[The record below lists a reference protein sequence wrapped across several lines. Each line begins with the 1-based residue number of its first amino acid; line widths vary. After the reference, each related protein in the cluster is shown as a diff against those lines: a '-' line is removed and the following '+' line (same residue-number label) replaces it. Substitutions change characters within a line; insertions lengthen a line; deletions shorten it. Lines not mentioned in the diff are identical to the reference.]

1 MNNKLEKSCRQFL
14 SVDVSNCLK
23 GIFAVMVLLTHMHG
37 RVTLFSNSIVGT
49 LFSAFGYLAVS
60 GFFFLSGFG
69 LTEQSKKEGYIKAFP
84 KRKVLP
90 FYLLCCVSVLI
101 YLLRDII
108 FANQISLIGVVKSF
122 LWGDTVVENGWYLQ
136 AQLLFYIF
144 FYLSFRFAKKHKE
157 ITLFVLLFAYV
168 VICFSFKYASPWY
181 EASFAFLA
189 GMIVSQK
196 KERIEKFL
204 KKNSTAFV
212 LLAILMVVF
221 VVALFFGNKPYLPE
235 TLRIIVKMISSV
247 LFVLV
252 VLTAVSKIK
261 VECPLTRFLGKYS
274 LGIYVIQG
282 IFLTALRPII
292 QNDWLY
298 ILAVIITVIAAA
310 IPTELLFKTVLSFS
324 KKIFKN

>member
-14 SVDVSNCLK
+14 SVDISNCLK

-37 RVTLFSNSIVGT
+37 RVALFSNSIVGT

-136 AQLLFYIF
+136 AQLLF
-144 FYLSFRFAKKHKE
+144 
-157 ITLFVLLFAYV
+157 
-168 VICFSFKYASPWY
+168 
-181 EASFAFLA
+181 
-189 GMIVSQK
+189 
-196 KERIEKFL
+196 
-204 KKNSTAFV
+204 
-212 LLAILMVVF
+212 
-221 VVALFFGNKPYLPE
+221 
-235 TLRIIVKMISSV
+235 
-247 LFVLV
+247 
-252 VLTAVSKIK
+252 
-261 VECPLTRFLGKYS
+261 
-274 LGIYVIQG
+274 
-282 IFLTALRPII
+282 
-292 QNDWLY
+292 
-298 ILAVIITVIAAA
+298 
-310 IPTELLFKTVLSFS
+310 
-324 KKIFKN
+324 